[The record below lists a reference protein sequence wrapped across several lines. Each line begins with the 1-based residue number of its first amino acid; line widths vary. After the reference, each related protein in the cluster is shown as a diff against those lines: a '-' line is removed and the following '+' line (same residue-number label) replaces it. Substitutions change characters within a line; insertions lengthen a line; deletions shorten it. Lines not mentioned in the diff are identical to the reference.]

1 MPHLKQHILPTGT
14 VTGLALEKASSTTNY
29 NKQNV
34 HYKMKYNATT
44 KQWEQEEIMTPLV
57 PMIYPGIK
65 TKDGKVKDISGGL
78 KDKIEND
85 TFNNKPEIGLPVEPA
100 VPETPVTAPSTGI
113 GGYKRAEAEY
123 SRNEQ
128 TQRQVIGL
136 TKSAGIQYE
145 PEQMNNVSEAQRTS
159 INMKYAVMPG
169 GYNSRSD
176 AQVLSQTSE
185 AGILQDLLNPTV
197 KKDQSKIM
205 SAIGGIPLVSGMTR
219 IANFFNPRSE
229 KAQIERLLKS
239 GMINVTSSDGKSL
252 DYATALKTLTEDDKG
267 RLKILKGEDLI
278 NSGYKITQNKT
289 IAEEYKNSP
298 AFMNIK
304 EDKANNFVLGNGT
317 QLTTL
322 NPVMG
327 SAGTSLFG
335 ILGENKG
342 ASQTNG
348 EQVLVVEAGQGHGGG
363 AYRSDGKFVGMNG
376 KIYSGGTADQ
386 AKLSANGGLLPEA
399 TLKRMTNKDG
409 TLKDLYTDPDS
420 DFYIKNNVDENGK
433 YIGDVV
439 MENRDIVNTTENV
452 VGTTAPKGSND
463 YNNHNDNQQKQQDD
477 IRDEV
482 ADDLT
487 DIYGSDPEP
496 ETVKKPVTGTTA
508 PGQSGGYDSSGGG
521 SSGSDNSSKDKKII
535 CTEMYRQ
542 TQLDDWQRT
551 IKLWYIFQQRH
562 LSETHQKGYHFLFR
576 PYVKGMQKSSIL
588 TSIGKHMAQERT
600 KDIKHIMYGTEFSLK
615 GRVYRTILEPI
626 CYIVGLFIRG

>member
-1 MPHLKQHILPTGT
+1 MAKDISI
-14 VTGLALEKASSTTNY
+14 TGLALDTATTNY

-57 PMIYPGIK
+57 PMVYPGIK

-78 KDKIEND
+78 KGAPVVKPID
-85 TFNNKPEIGLPVEPA
+85 TLEIPQPVEPT

-113 GGYKRAEAEY
+113 GGYQQAQQDY
-123 SRNEQ
+123 SS
-128 TQRQVIGL
+128 QVQGIQ
-136 TKSAGIQYE
+136 KSAGVQYE
-145 PEQMNNVSEAQRTS
+145 PDQMNAVSESQRT
-159 INMKYAVMPG
+159 NRDMKYAVMPG

-205 SAIGGIPLVSGMTR
+205 SAIGGVPIIGGMAK
-219 IANFFNPRSE
+219 IAGFFNPRSE
-229 KAQIERLLKS
+229 KAQIERLLKNE
-239 GMINVTSSDGKSL
+239 MITVTDNTGKAL
-252 DYATALKTLTEDDKG
+252 DYNTAIKALTEDDKG

-289 IAEEYKNSP
+289 MAEEYKNSP

-304 EDKANNFVLGNGT
+304 EDKANNFVLENGI

-376 KIYSGGTADQ
+376 KIYSRGTADQ
-386 AKLSANGGLLPEA
+386 AKLSANGGLIPTSVLE
-399 TLKRMTNKDG
+399 RMTDKNG
-409 TLKDLYTDPDS
+409 VLKDLYKAGGEFAIDS
-420 DFYIKNNVDENGK
+420 KYIDANGK
-433 YIGDVV
+433 YTGSVV
-439 MENRDIVNTTENV
+439 MENRDVIPNGGKGQPVAN
-452 VGTTAPKGSND
+452 TAPTNSND
-463 YNNHNDNQQKQQDD
+463 NNNYNQQQDTRQQVKDTYKD
-477 IRDEV
+477 K
-482 ADDLT
+482 
-487 DIYGSDPEP
+487 G
-496 ETVKKPVTGTTA
+496 TVTYNTKDTGGYVTTPNKPSTPPSQRGGGGNTNSSSTKKSTKPSAPPGKPV
-508 PGQSGGYDSSGGG
+508 GGPH
-521 SSGSDNSSKDKKII
+521 
-535 CTEMYRQ
+535 R
-542 TQLDDWQRT
+542 
-551 IKLWYIFQQRH
+551 
-562 LSETHQKGYHFLFR
+562 
-576 PYVKGMQKSSIL
+576 
-588 TSIGKHMAQERT
+588 
-600 KDIKHIMYGTEFSLK
+600 
-615 GRVYRTILEPI
+615 
-626 CYIVGLFIRG
+626 

>member
-1 MPHLKQHILPTGT
+1 MAKDSSI
-14 VTGLALEKASSTTNY
+14 TGLALNTATTNY

-57 PMIYPGIK
+57 PMVYPGIR
-65 TKDGKVKDISGGL
+65 TKDGKTKDISGGL
-78 KDKIEND
+78 KDAPVVTPID
-85 TFNNKPEIGLPVEPA
+85 TPEITRPVEPT
-100 VPETPVTAPSTGI
+100 VPETPVVAPSTGI
-113 GGYKRAEAEY
+113 GGYQQAQQNY
-123 SRNEQ
+123 SGQGEVQ
-128 TQRQVIGL
+128 GIQ
-136 TKSAGIQYE
+136 KSAGISYE
-145 PEQMNNVSEAQRTS
+145 PDQMNSVSESQRTS
-159 INMKYAVMPG
+159 RDMKYAVMPG

-185 AGILQDLLNPTV
+185 AGVLRDLLNPTA
-197 KKDQSKIM
+197 KKDNSKIM
-205 SAIGGIPLVSGMTR
+205 SALGGVPLIGGVSRLAG
-219 IANFFNPRSE
+219 FLNPRSE

-239 GMINVTSSDGKSL
+239 GMINVTGSDGKSL

-304 EDKANNFVLGNGT
+304 EDKANNIVLKNGM

-335 ILGENKG
+335 ALGENKG

-409 TLKDLYTDPDS
+409 TLKDLYTPTGGATGNFVLS
-420 DFYIKNNVDENGK
+420 DNIKKVGGK
-433 YIGDVV
+433 YYYTGDVV
-439 MENRDIVNTTENV
+439 MENRDIVDTTGNV
-452 VGTTAPKGSND
+452 VGTTAPEGSND
-463 YNNHNDNQQKQQDD
+463 YNNNNDNQQKQQDD

-551 IKLWYIFQQRH
+551 IKLWYVFQQRH